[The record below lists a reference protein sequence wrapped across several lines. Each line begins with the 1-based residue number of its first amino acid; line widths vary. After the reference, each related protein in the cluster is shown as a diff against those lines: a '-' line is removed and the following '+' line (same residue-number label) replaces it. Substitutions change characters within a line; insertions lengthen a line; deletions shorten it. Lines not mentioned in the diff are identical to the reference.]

1 MARLFFAN
9 IPYDCH
15 ETELQCWIESRGFDV
30 DSIRLIRDQVAGV
43 SPSFGYVS
51 MRGVPDLQAAI
62 KTLVRKV
69 GSVSLDVIDAYTSEL
84 IAAIRASEEG
94 RDGVAAFLEK
104 RKPKWME

>member
-9 IPYDCH
+9 IPYDCQ
-15 ETELQCWIESRGFDV
+15 ETELQSWIESRGFDV

-62 KTLVRKV
+62 KTLDGQALKGRKLHVRQ
-69 GSVSLDVIDAYTSEL
+69 DW
-84 IAAIRASEEG
+84 
-94 RDGVAAFLEK
+94 RDEHYS
-104 RKPKWME
+104 RRS